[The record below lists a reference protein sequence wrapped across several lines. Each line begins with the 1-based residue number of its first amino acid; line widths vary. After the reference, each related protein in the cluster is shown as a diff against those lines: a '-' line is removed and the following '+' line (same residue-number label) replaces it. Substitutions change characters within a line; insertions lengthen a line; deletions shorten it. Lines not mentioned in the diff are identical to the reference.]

1 MSLKPAP
8 RRLLRGLASSA
19 RSWAVRRPFQ
29 QRNARRDDAFEPR
42 LAPLVPSTA
51 EPHVQAW
58 VSDWEA
64 AAGQADARAGIALL
78 RSDVWD
84 LPLRPDLV
92 HRCVVA
98 QHAAL
103 KQVHRAGKSRHEVR
117 GGGRKPR
124 PQKGTGKSRQGSIR
138 APQWRGGGVAFP
150 RQRRDFAMSLPRRV
164 VDAGTKVALSDKLRR
179 SALLLVGRLALDEPK
194 TSALLERLQ
203 RLGLSLPHTRAGGG
217 HKVLLVGGDDRSD
230 ESQAAA
236 RLAAQNI
243 PGVSM
248 CLAKD
253 VSVLKLVSHSVLL
266 LSLDGLRD
274 LESRLGG
281 PAPFPRRT
289 WPPSA
294 VLREWQAAN

>member
-1 MSLKPAP
+1 MALCVMSLKPAP

-217 HKVLLVGGDDRSD
+217 HKVLLVGGRAEITRDPPRSAEISRDQPRGASQDRPR
-230 ESQAAA
+230 APRGRAV
-236 RLAAQNI
+236 LAT
-243 PGVSM
+243 
-248 CLAKD
+248 
-253 VSVLKLVSHSVLL
+253 H
-266 LSLDGLRD
+266 
-274 LESRLGG
+274 
-281 PAPFPRRT
+281 
-289 WPPSA
+289 PPSRRA
-294 VLREWQAAN
+294 W